1 VASAT
6 SLFDNRKRTRAS
18 SLAADLYIHHRSR
31 LLAIANKNSANADDA
46 EEALQDA
53 LFLFIDRFDPDED
66 TPPLAWLTLTLKRRC
81 WALYHRRR
89 RDWSNNSQVAGK
101 QHFHAK
107 RAPPDFQQHPDE
119 RVEISEATAELR
131 QSLQRLKPA
140 ELRALSLLALG
151 YRYNEICQLTGWTYT
166 KVDRCIKEGRAALRT
181 NRP

>member
-6 SLFDNRKRTRAS
+6 SLFNSRKRARVSALAS
-18 SLAADLYIHHRSR
+18 DLYIHHRPR
-31 LLAIANKNSANADDA
+31 LLAIANKNSANSDDA

-53 LFLFIDRFDPDED
+53 LFLFIDRFDPDND
-66 TPPLAWLTLTLKRRC
+66 APPLAWLTLTLKRRC
-81 WALYHRRR
+81 WALYHQRR
-89 RDWSNNSQVAGK
+89 RDWSKNSQGGEK

-107 RAPPDFQQHPDE
+107 RAPLDLQQHPDE
-119 RVEISEATAELR
+119 RAEISEATAELR
-131 QSLQRLKPA
+131 QLLERLKPA

-151 YRYNEICQLTGWTYT
+151 YRYNEICQLTGWSYT